1 VFKKQITRSAG
12 AVALAVLVIFSGC
25 GGSDEESTSTAAVTV
40 KASSITKAQFVKQA
54 NAICAKG
61 TSRIA
66 KIVQKAIVGEA
77 GIEPVEKAA
86 VPMVNQFVDEITA
99 LGAPEGDEAKVEE
112 LLSALQEEADE
123 VEQTPSSSMEEFA
136 KRFKKSGNLAR
147 SYGLTACALG

>member
-1 VFKKQITRSAG
+1 MFTKQITRSVG

-54 NAICAKG
+54 NAICGNG

-66 KIVQKAIVGEA
+66 KVVQKAIVGDA
-77 GIEPVEKAA
+77 GIEPVEKAV
-86 VPMVNQFVDEITA
+86 VPMVNQFVVEIKA